1 MPDHHDQPDMH
12 PAPTPAPTP
21 PPEVEAG
28 WGEAV
33 DDQIPTS
40 SDSFKDASRGE
51 RLQKVL
57 AAAGVGSRRACE
69 ELILA
74 GEVQVNGHV
83 VNELPAWVHPQQDHI
98 LAAGQVVR
106 TNAPLVYVLLF
117 KPRGVLCSNAAE
129 AGHRRAIDLVPHSAK
144 VRLYPVGRLDVD
156 SSGLLLLTND
166 GNLAARMTHPRYG
179 VRKEYEVTVRGEL
192 SDKSLLRLQ
201 RGMVLA
207 DRRAHGR
214 VIGKKASAVDVEILH
229 RDRGRTRLKL
239 VLAEGRNRQ
248 VRRMMSRLGHP
259 VKKLRRLRVGP
270 LNLKGLRPGQ
280 WRELTAWEVEQLQ
293 KASAKER
300 PKPTRRRRPKA
311 NRTQNQ
317 DRPQSSRP
325 NRD

>member
-1 MPDHHDQPDMH
+1 MPDHEDQSDIQPV
-12 PAPTPAPTP
+12 PVPEP
-21 PPEVEAG
+21 PPAVEPG
-28 WGEAV
+28 WGESTEHP
-33 DDQIPTS
+33 QTS
-40 SDSFKDASRGE
+40 SDSFRDSSRGE

-57 AAAGVGSRRACE
+57 SAAGVGSRRACE

-74 GEVQVNGHV
+74 GEVQINGHV
-83 VNELPAWVHPQQDHI
+83 VNHLPAWVHPQKDHI
-98 LAAGQVVR
+98 IASGQVVR
-106 TNAPLVYVLLF
+106 TNAPLVYILLF
-117 KPRGVLCSNAAE
+117 KPRGVLCSNAE
-129 AGHRRAIDLVPHSAK
+129 ESGHRRAIDLVPHSAK

-192 SDKSLLRLQ
+192 TDKSLQRLQ
-201 RGMVLA
+201 KGMVLA

-214 VIGKKASAVDVEILH
+214 IIGKKASAVDVEILH
-229 RDRGRTRLKL
+229 RDRGRTRLTL
-239 VLAEGRNRQ
+239 ILAEGRNRQ
-248 VRRMMSRLGHP
+248 VRRMMARLGHP

-280 WRELTAWEVEQLQ
+280 WRELTPWEVEQLL

-300 PKPTRRRRPKA
+300 PKPTKRRQPKPKP
-311 NRTQNQ
+311 NRTPNQ
-317 DRPQSSRP
+317 DRQPSTRP